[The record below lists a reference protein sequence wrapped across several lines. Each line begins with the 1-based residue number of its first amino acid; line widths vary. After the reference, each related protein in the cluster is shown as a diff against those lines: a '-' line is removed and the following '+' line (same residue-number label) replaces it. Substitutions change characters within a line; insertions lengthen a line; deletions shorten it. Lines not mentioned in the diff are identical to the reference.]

1 MRLGGQVWVGFVFVP
16 LAVSPHKGESGFMG
30 VFAMNPSLNP
40 LGCSK
45 QMETYSMCE
54 PNQKK
59 LIIIN
64 LCCLNWFRIS
74 KINFG

>member
-1 MRLGGQVWVGFVFVP
+1 
-16 LAVSPHKGESGFMG
+16 
-30 VFAMNPSLNP
+30 
-40 LGCSK
+40 
-45 QMETYSMCE
+45 METYSMCE